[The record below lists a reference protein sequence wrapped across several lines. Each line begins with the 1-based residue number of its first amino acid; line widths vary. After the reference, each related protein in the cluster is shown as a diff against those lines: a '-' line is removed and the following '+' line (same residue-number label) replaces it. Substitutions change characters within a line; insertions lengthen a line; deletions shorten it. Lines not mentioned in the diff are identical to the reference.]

1 MRAAVHNPLMSQ
13 SRVTAPQISASQKPK
28 GPASYFHSIEEKYG
42 EPMQHWIDLAVHLR
56 DSGLSHMETVNH
68 LKEKHQLG
76 HGHANAIVAY
86 VKAKLAE

>member
-1 MRAAVHNPLMSQ
+1 MSQ
-13 SRVTAPQISASQKPK
+13 SRVTAPQISATEKPK
-28 GPASYFHSIEEKYG
+28 GPASYFPSIEEKYG
-42 EPMQHWIDLAVHLR
+42 KPMQHWIDLTVQLL